1 MKNNI
6 YKDIFD
12 LSVDGICIATDNT
25 IILCNNRFVKMLG
38 YNSQEEILG
47 LHPAQL
53 SPEIQPDGQLSK
65 DKADFIMKNAEGV
78 PIEWVHL
85 KKSGKAI
92 WCEVI
97 LQRVLHNCKLSI
109 FGTIRDISEKKDLMQ
124 QLDRSLQE
132 KLELSAQNL
141 DKAQE
146 LAKIGSWQLDI
157 KQNLLRWSNETY
169 NIFDIDKQ
177 KHPIA
182 TLDDFFS
189 AIHTDDVKAVEEAY
203 QNHLINKKPYIIEH
217 RIMTNQNNLKYVE
230 ERCET
235 EFSNNGIPLIS
246 NGTIQDITR
255 RKTLENKLKE
265 KMDQLSQSKDLLET
279 IFNSNMHSIAIMN
292 LKSEFILVNDAYEK
306 MTGYTKKEIYKTS
319 CIALT
324 HPDMIETSKE
334 GLSILIQNG
343 IHRGFEKKCTKKDG
357 TYIDVIMDAVLLPNQ
372 EEILIL
378 VKDITDE
385 KVFQKQ
391 KELHEHKMIQQSR
404 LAQMGEMISMIAHQ
418 WRQPL
423 GAISTTAVNLKI
435 KLELE
440 AFDLETSQGRED
452 AITYF
457 LQRLDNIE
465 KFVQNLTTTIDDF
478 RNFYKPHKDSVQTTL
493 KDVSLK
499 SLNIIRDSLE
509 AENVEI
515 IMNYNS
521 LQKVE
526 IYDNEIMQV
535 ILNIFKNAQ
544 DNFLEKNIRYP
555 KIKITTEKK
564 SISIYDNGGGI
575 EKNILGKIFDP
586 YFSTKT
592 KKNGTGL
599 GLYMSKIIVEEHHN
613 GTLKAENYQDGV
625 LFTID
630 LNGGGS
636 KPQ

>member
-12 LSVDGICIATDNT
+12 LSVDGICIATDHT

-85 KKSGKAI
+85 KKSGEAI

-109 FGTIRDISEKKDLMQ
+109 FGTIRDISEKKDLMH
-124 QLDRSLQE
+124 QLDKSLQE

-157 KQNLLRWSNETY
+157 SKNLLRWSNETY
-169 NIFDIDKQ
+169 NIFDINKQ

-189 AIHTDDVKAVEEAY
+189 AIHPDDVKDVDEAY
-203 QNHLINKKPYIIEH
+203 QNHLINKEPYIIEH
-217 RIMTNQNNLKYVE
+217 RIMTKQNNLKYVE

-235 EFSNNGIPLIS
+235 EFSNDGTPLIS

-334 GLSILIQNG
+334 GLSILKQNG

-372 EEILIL
+372 EEILVL

-391 KELHEHKMIQQSR
+391 KQLHEHKMIQQSR

-423 GAISTTAVNLKI
+423 GAISTTAVNLKL

-440 AFDLETSQGRED
+440 AFNLETSQGRD
-452 AITYF
+452 NAIKYF
-457 LQRLDNIE
+457 LERLDNIE

-515 IMNYNS
+515 IMNYS
-521 LQKVE
+521 SHQE
-526 IYDNEIMQV
+526 IEMYDNEIMQV

-555 KIKITTEKK
+555 KIKIMTEKK

-575 EKNILGKIFDP
+575 QADIIEKIFDP

-592 KKNGTGL
+592 QKNGTGL
-599 GLYMSKIIVEEHHN
+599 GLYMSKIIIEEHHN
-613 GTLKAENYQDGV
+613 GTLKAENYKDGV

-630 LNGGGS
+630 LNGGG